1 MVRPIV
7 NGGALQ
13 IRLETFKLNLKKHHA
28 RQARN
33 TCRQNRHVFCR
44 FQILP
49 REFITSLEE
58 KKFLRE
64 TILKRNLIK
73 IKKRLLQRAP
83 ALSNSKEQRKLL
95 GKPQVTS
102 SKWFP

>member
-1 MVRPIV
+1 M
-7 NGGALQ
+7 NGGASQ

-33 TCRQNRHVFCR
+33 TCRQNRHVVCR

-73 IKKRLLQRAP
+73 IKKKAV
-83 ALSNSKEQRKLL
+83 AESSSIEQL
-95 GKPQVTS
+95 
-102 SKWFP
+102 